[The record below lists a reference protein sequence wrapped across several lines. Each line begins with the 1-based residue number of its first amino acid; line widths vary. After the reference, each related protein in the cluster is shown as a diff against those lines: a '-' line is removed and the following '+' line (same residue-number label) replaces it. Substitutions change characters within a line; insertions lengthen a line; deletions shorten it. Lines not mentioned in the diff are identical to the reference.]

1 MKDSEKERNLNYK
14 REGNMNKIIIISIF
28 LLSTIL
34 TTIVFSILYLL
45 TETNVGDWIV
55 NLVINPELAYRNIL
69 FISR

>member
-1 MKDSEKERNLNYK
+1 
-14 REGNMNKIIIISIF
+14 MNKIIIISIF